1 MAQQLETALTKH
13 KRPHLARLLEAAKYG
28 TRGPLKRYL
37 EAGGTPDAVVV
48 LEQPESASFLK
59 VPLLHSAVL
68 NHNIDKGHAGA
79 IETLL
84 DAGARLDT
92 VGFTPDGSDRS
103 CVMWATDLPGCL
115 ELLKLLLQRGADPCW
130 QSKADGLSLL
140 HKAAMCG
147 SVAKCE
153 LLLQAS
159 KGRALSLRV
168 PATAATAMSY
178 AVDAGHLAVVK
189 LLQQHGADLQEV
201 DANMST
207 LLHTAAI
214 AVASSGTPCTTSV
227 LEYLLSTD
235 LDVNA
240 QQKQGQTPLN
250 AAEQY
255 GNAAAAQ
262 VLLDY
267 GADPTIPDEH
277 DYTPLHA
284 AAVDS
289 VDNLPLLKCLLRCS
303 RVDVNAVAGST
314 NKTALHMAV
323 VNETECAAAVQL
335 FLKHGAD
342 PCIKT
347 PAGFNALVA
356 ATMQGNLAAVTVLL
370 DYGMDITVTVRGKI
384 QDGITLLMLA
394 AQEGHIDLVRLLLQR
409 GADVNTLD
417 SGGRNVL
424 LGAALSHSAEMLK
437 LLLDSGAS
445 AGRMSEHAL
454 LAAVLSNDLQ
464 CAQLLIDSGTDV
476 NATDCTDDE
485 LSGAEKRSWTF
496 LMQASTPAM
505 AKLLLAAGAD
515 AHRTTASGNTCLH
528 RAVMCSHP
536 APVLCLLIK
545 AGVDLHA
552 VNSKGKTAAQVAQS
566 KGNTLAAA
574 LLCRA
579 ALDV

>member
-1 MAQQLETALTKH
+1 
-13 KRPHLARLLEAAKYG
+13 
-28 TRGPLKRYL
+28 
-37 EAGGTPDAVVV
+37 
-48 LEQPESASFLK
+48 
-59 VPLLHSAVL
+59 
-68 NHNIDKGHAGA
+68 
-79 IETLL
+79 
-84 DAGARLDT
+84 
-92 VGFTPDGSDRS
+92 
-103 CVMWATDLPGCL
+103 
-115 ELLKLLLQRGADPCW
+115 
-130 QSKADGLSLL
+130 
-140 HKAAMCG
+140 MCG

-159 KGRALSLRV
+159 KGRALSLQV
-168 PATAATAMSY
+168 PDTAATALSY
-178 AVDAGHLAVVK
+178 AVDAGNLAVVK

-214 AVASSGTPCTTSV
+214 AVASGGTSCSTSV
-227 LEYLLSTD
+227 LQYLLGTG

-240 QQKQGQTPLN
+240 QQKQGVTPLN
-250 AAEQY
+250 AAAQY

-262 VLLDY
+262 VLLDHS
-267 GADPTIPDEH
+267 ADPTISDK
-277 DYTPLHA
+277 DYYTPLHT

-289 VDNLPLLKCLLRCS
+289 VHNLPLLQCLLRCS
-303 RVDVNAVAGST
+303 TVDDVNAVAGST
-314 NKTALHMAV
+314 YKTALHMAV

-335 FLKHGAD
+335 FLEHGAD

-347 PAGFNALVA
+347 PAGFNALRA

-370 DYGMDITVTVRGKI
+370 DYGMDITVTVRGKN

-394 AQEGHIDLVRLLLQR
+394 AQEGHIDVVRLLLQR
-409 GADVNTLD
+409 GADVNALD

-476 NATDCTDDE
+476 IATDCTDDE
-485 LSGAEKRSWTF
+485 QSGAEKRSWTF

-528 RAVMCSHP
+528 RAVNVQPPCAS
-536 APVLCLLIK
+536 AVL
-545 AGVDLHA
+545 AD
-552 VNSKGKTAAQVAQS
+552 
-566 KGNTLAAA
+566 
-574 LLCRA
+574 
-579 ALDV
+579 